1 MQRPIQVPPNE
12 LNGSDLVPVLN
23 QYVGFGDMI
32 AANEVTSMLARKS
45 HEVRVRLASNV
56 EFADLRNVQTLL
68 IGAVTN
74 RWTMEMQQAWRFRFA
89 WTPDTRAVI
98 VDRQAPS
105 DSGRQWSIV
114 AQDDGSAPEDYI
126 LVCRIHSPSTG
137 GWLMVGAGLKQ
148 FGTEAAGRLLADP
161 EQLGAI
167 LAKLP
172 AGWESKNLQ
181 LVLHARVIRNT
192 PSLPDVVASY
202 VW

>member
-1 MQRPIQVPPNE
+1 
-12 LNGSDLVPVLN
+12 
-23 QYVGFGDMI
+23 
-32 AANEVTSMLARKS
+32 
-45 HEVRVRLASNV
+45 
-56 EFADLRNVQTLL
+56 
-68 IGAVTN
+68 
-74 RWTMEMQQAWRFRFA
+74 MEMQQAWRFRFI
-89 WTPDTRAVI
+89 WTPDTRAAI
-98 VDRQAPS
+98 VDRQAPPYS
-105 DSGRQWSIV
+105 ARQWSIV

-126 LVCRIHSPSTG
+126 LVCRIYSSSTG

-181 LVLHARVIRNT
+181 LVLHAKVVRNT
-192 PSLPDVVASY
+192 PSLPDVVSSY